1 MKRTKVLMIVMTVWT
16 EIGRDRSL
24 IIKTMNRLS
33 PLSASDFRA
42 LPRAFCA
49 VFRTFAKQNLSS
61 IQFTT
66 KIIAFLYVQDFT
78 FIMFYI
84 TH

>member
-1 MKRTKVLMIVMTVWT
+1 MLCCMEV
-16 EIGRDRSL
+16 
-24 IIKTMNRLS
+24 
-33 PLSASDFRA
+33 
-42 LPRAFCA
+42 
-49 VFRTFAKQNLSS
+49 LSS

-78 FIMFYI
+78 FVMFYI